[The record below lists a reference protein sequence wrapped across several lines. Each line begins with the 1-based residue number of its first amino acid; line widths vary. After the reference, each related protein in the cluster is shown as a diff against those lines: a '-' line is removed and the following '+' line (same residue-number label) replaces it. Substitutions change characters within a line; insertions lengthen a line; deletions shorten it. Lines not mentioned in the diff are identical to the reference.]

1 MFHYMNYKIIT
12 YVCATLVLLSG
23 MNFGAAS
30 GHADIIVDPK
40 GNGDYT
46 TITAAIEALPMFA
59 YQRVIILVK
68 NGIYE
73 EKLRLDQNYLT
84 LRGENR
90 DSTIIRFSILRSDWD
105 KHKDHLGPA
114 VINIF
119 GDDVVLDN
127 LTIENTQPEIGPHA
141 FAVFGKG
148 TRTIITNC
156 NVISKGGDTVSL
168 WNYKDGMYYHA
179 NCYFA
184 GAVDFVCPRG
194 WCFIR
199 DSKFYEVKQTAALW
213 HDGHYDPDQKFVIIN
228 SDFDGVEG
236 FSLGRHHY
244 EAQFYLLNCRFSA
257 NIADQPVYLHTYD
270 DPAKNNP
277 YYHGARHFFYRCSK
291 TGAAYAWYGDNL
303 DEAPGSPSPEE
314 ITPAWTFNGRWDP
327 ENKNPLTVTGY
338 TIDGKSIILTFNEI
352 VSVRGA
358 LFFRSR
364 SGKDFRIV
372 PQRFTDINK
381 LMFAAETEI
390 NKKELAG
397 EMLLQSGDI
406 IASIAGVYERSIESP
421 FKIVSQETEKY
432 GAK

>member
-1 MFHYMNYKIIT
+1 MILLAGIHT
-12 YVCATLVLLSG
+12 AT
-23 MNFGAAS
+23 AS
-30 GHADIIVDPK
+30 GHADIIVDQN

-46 TITAAIEALPMFA
+46 TIAGAIEALPMFA
-59 YQRVIILVK
+59 YQRVIILVR

-73 EKLRLDQNYLT
+73 EKLRLDQNYVT

-90 DSTIIRFSILRSDWD
+90 DSTIIRFSILRSDWE
-105 KHKDHLGPA
+105 KNKDHLGPA
-114 VINIF
+114 VLNIF

-141 FAVFGKG
+141 FAIFGRG

-156 NVISKGGDTVSL
+156 HVISKGGDTVSL

-199 DSKFYEVKQTAALW
+199 DSQFYEAKQTAALW

-257 NIADQPVYLHTYD
+257 NMVDKPVYLHTYE

-277 YYHGARHFFYRCSK
+277 YYHGDRNYFFNCSK
-291 TGAAYAWYGDNL
+291 TGSAYAWYGDNL
-303 DEAPGSPSPEE
+303 REAPGSPSREE

-327 ENKNPLTVTGY
+327 ENKNPITVTGY
-338 TIDGKSIILTFNEI
+338 AIDDKSVILTFNEI
-352 VSVRGA
+352 VSVRGEP
-358 LFFRSR
+358 LFRNR
-364 SGKDFRIV
+364 SGKEFRIV
-372 PQRFTDINK
+372 TQRFTDINK
-381 LMFAAETEI
+381 LMFTAEAEI
-390 NKKELAG
+390 QKEDLAG
-397 EMLLQSGDI
+397 ELRLQSGDI
-406 IASIAGVYERSIESP
+406 IASIAGVYERSIGSP
-421 FKIVSQETEKY
+421 FIIVK
-432 GAK
+432 G